1 MLFEVV
7 SIPSLVSRLQS
18 LLTLEVLSTYDFILK
33 IPLFKSTIVNAG
45 TMEHELTVKSLS
57 VTLFTKEQVVSIQL
71 QLMGAV
77 LSKRPIE

>member
-1 MLFEVV
+1 MLFEVA

-33 IPLFKSTIVNAG
+33 ITLFKSTIVNAG
-45 TMEHELTVKSLS
+45 TGEHELTVKSLS
-57 VTLFTKEQVVSIQL
+57 VTLFTKEQVVSVQL
-71 QLMGAV
+71 QLMGAG